1 MERQLELITKKKL
14 EEEIIIIKK
23 KKKDL
28 EINNKIKELLLLKNK
43 HIILLYEK
51 KLELY
56 KKLLDNP
63 EREEEN
69 KLIKELEKL
78 KDDKGLLDT
87 IHDHMD

>member
-1 MERQLELITKKKL
+1 MERQLELIIKKKL
-14 EEEIIIIKK
+14 EDEIIKIKK

-56 KKLLDNP
+56 KTTLQKYMEIHP
-63 EREEEN
+63 FSEESTTTIN
-69 KLIKELEKL
+69 NVFELETK
-78 KDDKGLLDT
+78 K
-87 IHDHMD
+87 I